1 LATKKPTWEGRSL
14 WLFNCRSA
22 GRLFVREE
30 VMWSR
35 SLLVQNLL
43 VPKKAKPP
51 DSDADS
57 ADAVAERPVASETQ
71 IASPLSRNFEHA
83 LVKAVLSGEAGAANQ
98 FLEHV
103 STTLWSIVVKL
114 GGNGADGEA
123 AFLHI
128 VASLKADDFARLR
141 GFDGRSRLATY
152 LSLVA
157 RDVLADQLAGQFSR
171 APHEAWQRFSRY
183 FETDI
188 RSRIGRQL
196 PSKLGRAGREDAYQ
210 EVCLKL
216 IENDFRRIRS
226 YGGRGSFTGYVL
238 TVVDRIL
245 IDLIRREAPRR
256 RLPAAIARLSPL
268 DQAIY
273 AAVVWE
279 GYPQDADRLAAA
291 LRGKLAED
299 PTAADITQSVA
310 RLVGI
315 VRLERASPATE
326 ATSLE
331 TLLGEGG
338 GLSVADSSPTPEDH
352 LLLFEE
358 EQRRA
363 ALVAAVNAAA
373 EKLPTDERL
382 YLQIVFSANEP
393 LPARGIA
400 RLMGCPV
407 EEVYRLKQRTQ
418 RWLKEITVQ
427 LEKNANMSV

>member
-1 LATKKPTWEGRSL
+1 
-14 WLFNCRSA
+14 
-22 GRLFVREE
+22 
-30 VMWSR
+30 MWSR
-35 SLLVQNLL
+35 SLLVPNPLA
-43 VPKKAKPP
+43 PKKAKPQ

-57 ADAVAERPVASETQ
+57 ADAVAERSVSSEMQ
-71 IASPLSRNFEHA
+71 IVPPPGGLFEQA
-83 LVKAVLSGEAGAANQ
+83 LVNAVLSGEAGAAGR

-114 GGNGADGEA
+114 AGNGADGEA

-128 VASLKADDFARLR
+128 VASLKADDYARLR
-141 GFDGRSRLATY
+141 GFNGRSRLATY
-152 LSLVA
+152 LSLVT
-157 RDVLADQLAGQFSR
+157 RDVLADQLAGQFSKT
-171 APHEAWQRFSRY
+171 PHEAWERFSRY
-183 FETDI
+183 FEADI
-188 RSRIGRQL
+188 RSRICRQL

-226 YGGRGSFTGYVL
+226 YGGRGSFTGYIL

-245 IDLIRREAPRR
+245 IDLVRREMPRR
-256 RLPAAIARLSPL
+256 RMPAAISRAAPL
-268 DQAIY
+268 DQAVY

-279 GYPQDADRLAAA
+279 GCPHDADRLAAA
-291 LRGKLAED
+291 LRGRLAQD
-299 PTAADITQSVA
+299 PAVADIAESLA
-310 RLVGI
+310 RLAGI
-315 VRLERASPATE
+315 ARLERASPATE
-326 ATSLE
+326 AISLDA
-331 TLLGEGG
+331 LLGEGG
-338 GLSVADSSPTPEDH
+338 GLSIADSSPTPEDS
-352 LLLFEE
+352 LVLFEE

-418 RWLKEITVQ
+418 KWLKEITVQ
-427 LEKNANMSV
+427 LENNSDMSV

>member
-1 LATKKPTWEGRSL
+1 
-14 WLFNCRSA
+14 
-22 GRLFVREE
+22 
-30 VMWSR
+30 MWSR
-35 SLLVQNLL
+35 SLLLL
-43 VPKKAKPP
+43 NPLAAKKVKPH
-51 DSDADS
+51 DDDADR
-57 ADAVAERPVASETQ
+57 ADAVAERPVSSEMQ
-71 IASPLSRNFEHA
+71 IVPPLGGNFEQA
-83 LVKAVLSGEAGAANQ
+83 LVNAVLSGEAGAPGK

-114 GGNGADGEA
+114 AGDGADGEA

-128 VASLKADDFARLR
+128 VASLKADDYARLR

-157 RDVLADQLAGQFSR
+157 RDVLADQLAGQFSSTPR
-171 APHEAWQRFSRY
+171 EAWQRFSRY

-216 IENDFRRIRS
+216 IENDFHRIRS

-245 IDLIRREAPRR
+245 IDLVRREMPRR
-256 RLPAAIARLSPL
+256 RMPAAVARSTPL
-268 DQAIY
+268 DQAVY

-279 GYPQDADRLAAA
+279 GCPRDADRLAAA
-291 LRGKLAED
+291 LRGRLEQD
-299 PTAADITQSVA
+299 PTAADIAESIA
-310 RLVGI
+310 RLAGI
-315 VRLERASPATE
+315 ARLERASPATE
-326 ATSLE
+326 AISLDA
-331 TLLGEGG
+331 LLGEGG
-338 GLSVADSSPTPEDH
+338 GISIADSSPTPEDH

-358 EQRRA
+358 EERRA

-418 RWLKEITVQ
+418 KWLKEITVQ
-427 LEKNANMSV
+427 LEKNADMSV

>member
-1 LATKKPTWEGRSL
+1 
-14 WLFNCRSA
+14 
-22 GRLFVREE
+22 V
-30 VMWSR
+30 
-35 SLLVQNLL
+35 LVN
-43 VPKKAKPP
+43 
-51 DSDADS
+51 
-57 ADAVAERPVASETQ
+57 
-71 IASPLSRNFEHA
+71 
-83 LVKAVLSGEAGAANQ
+83 AVLSGEAGAASR

-103 STTLWSIVVKL
+103 STTLWSIVVRL
-114 GGNGADGEA
+114 AGDGADAEA

-128 VASLKADDFARLR
+128 VASLKADDHARLR
-141 GFDGRSRLATY
+141 GFDGRSRLTTY

-157 RDVLADQLAGQFSR
+157 RDVLADQLAGKFSST
-171 APHEAWQRFSRY
+171 PHEAWERFSRY

-216 IENDFRRIRS
+216 IENDFHRIRS
-226 YGGRGSFTGYVL
+226 YGGRGSFTGYIL

-245 IDLIRREAPRR
+245 IDLVRRETPRR
-256 RLPAAIARLSPL
+256 RMPAAIARLAPL

-279 GYPQDADRLAAA
+279 GCPQDADRLAAA
-291 LRGKLAED
+291 LRGRLAQD
-299 PTAADITQSVA
+299 PTAADIAEAVA
-310 RLVGI
+310 RLAGI

-326 ATSLE
+326 AISLDV
-331 TLLGEGG
+331 LLGEGG
-338 GLSVADSSPTPEDH
+338 GPSIADSSPTPEDR

-418 RWLKEITVQ
+418 KWLKEIAVQ
-427 LEKNANMSV
+427 LEKNADMSV

>member
-1 LATKKPTWEGRSL
+1 
-14 WLFNCRSA
+14 
-22 GRLFVREE
+22 
-30 VMWSR
+30 MWSR

-57 ADAVAERPVASETQ
+57 ADAVAERSISEMRS
-71 IASPLSRNFEHA
+71 SPSGSFEQG
-83 LVKAVLSGEAGAANQ
+83 LVNAVLSGEAGAAGK

-103 STTLWSIVVKL
+103 STPLWSVVVKL
-114 GGNGADGEA
+114 AGNGADGEA

-128 VASLKADDFARLR
+128 VAALKADDYARLR

-157 RDVLADQLAGQFSR
+157 RDVLADQLAGQFSSR
-171 APHEAWQRFSRY
+171 PHEAWERFSRY

-188 RSRIGRQL
+188 RSRIGRQM

-226 YGGRGSFTGYVL
+226 YDGRGSFTGYIL

-245 IDLIRREAPRR
+245 IDLVRREAPRR
-256 RLPAAIARLSPL
+256 RMPAAVARSAPL

-273 AAVVWE
+273 AAVVWQ
-279 GYPQDADRLAAA
+279 GCPPDADRLAAV
-291 LRGKLAED
+291 LRGRLEHD
-299 PTAADITQSVA
+299 PAAADIAESVA
-310 RLVGI
+310 RVAGI
-315 VRLERASPATE
+315 ARLERASPATE
-326 ATSLE
+326 PVSLE

-382 YLQIVFSANEP
+382 YLQIVFSAIEP

>member
-1 LATKKPTWEGRSL
+1 
-14 WLFNCRSA
+14 
-22 GRLFVREE
+22 
-30 VMWSR
+30 MWSR

-43 VPKKAKPP
+43 VLKKAKPH
-51 DSDADS
+51 DDDADS
-57 ADAVAERPVASETQ
+57 VDAVAQRPVSSEMRTVP
-71 IASPLSRNFEHA
+71 PLGGNFEHA
-83 LVKAVLSGEAGAANQ
+83 LVNAVVSGEAGAAGR

-114 GGNGADGEA
+114 AGDGADAEA

-128 VASLKADDFARLR
+128 VTSLKADDHARLR
-141 GFDGRSRLATY
+141 GFDGRSRLTTY

-157 RDVLADQLAGQFSR
+157 RDVLADQLVAQFSK
-171 APHEAWQRFSRY
+171 APHEAWERFSRY

-216 IENDFRRIRS
+216 IENDFRRIRL
-226 YGGRGSFTGYVL
+226 YGGRGSLTGYIL

-245 IDLIRREAPRR
+245 IDLVRRETPRR
-256 RLPAAIARLSPL
+256 RMPAAISRLSPL

-273 AAVVWE
+273 VAVVWE
-279 GYPQDADRLAAA
+279 GCPQDADRLAAV
-291 LRGKLAED
+291 LRGRLAQD
-299 PTAADITQSVA
+299 PTVADIAESVTRLAGIA
-310 RLVGI
+310 RL
-315 VRLERASPATE
+315 ECASPAAE
-326 ATSLE
+326 AISLDV
-331 TLLGEGG
+331 LLGEGG
-338 GLSVADSSPTPEDH
+338 GLSIADSSPTPEGR

-363 ALVAAVNAAA
+363 GLVAAVNAAA

-418 RWLKEITVQ
+418 KWLKEITVQ
-427 LEKNANMSV
+427 LKENSDMSV

>member
-1 LATKKPTWEGRSL
+1 
-14 WLFNCRSA
+14 
-22 GRLFVREE
+22 
-30 VMWSR
+30 MWSR

-57 ADAVAERPVASETQ
+57 ADTVAERPVPSEMQ
-71 IASPLSRNFEHA
+71 SPLGGNFEQA
-83 LVKAVLSGEAGAANQ
+83 LVNAVLSGEAGAAGK
-98 FLEHV
+98 FLDHV

-114 GGNGADGEA
+114 AGSGADGEA

-128 VASLKADDFARLR
+128 VAALKADDYARLR
-141 GFDGRSRLATY
+141 GFDGRSRLTTY

-157 RDVLADQLAGQFSR
+157 RDVLADQLAGQFSSK
-171 APHEAWQRFSRY
+171 PHEAWERFSRY

-226 YGGRGSFTGYVL
+226 YGGRGSFTGYIL

-245 IDLIRREAPRR
+245 IDLVRREAPRR
-256 RLPAAIARLSPL
+256 RMPAAIARSAPL

-273 AAVVWE
+273 TAVVWE
-279 GYPQDADRLAAA
+279 GCPLDADRLAAA
-291 LRGKLAED
+291 MRGRLAQD
-299 PTAADITQSVA
+299 PTVAEIGESVA

-331 TLLGEGG
+331 TLLGDGG
-338 GLSVADSSPTPEDH
+338 GLSIADSSPTPEDQ

-363 ALVAAVNAAA
+363 TLVAAVNAAA
-373 EKLPTDERL
+373 QKLPTDERL

-418 RWLKEITVQ
+418 KWLKEITVQ

>member
-1 LATKKPTWEGRSL
+1 
-14 WLFNCRSA
+14 
-22 GRLFVREE
+22 
-30 VMWSR
+30 MWSR

-43 VPKKAKPP
+43 VLKKAKPH
-51 DSDADS
+51 DNDADS
-57 ADAVAERPVASETQ
+57 ADAAAERPVSSETQ
-71 IASPLSRNFEHA
+71 IVPPLSGNFEHT
-83 LVKAVLSGEAGAANQ
+83 LVNAVLSGEAGAAGR

-114 GGNGADGEA
+114 AGDGADAEA
-123 AFLHI
+123 AFLH
-128 VASLKADDFARLR
+128 VVTSLKADDHARLR

-152 LSLVA
+152 LTLVV
-157 RDVLADQLAGQFSR
+157 RDVLADQLAGQFSKT
-171 APHEAWQRFSRY
+171 PHEAWERFSRY

-188 RSRIGRQL
+188 RNRIGRQL

-216 IENDFRRIRS
+216 IENDFHRIRS
-226 YGGRGSFTGYVL
+226 YGGRGSFTGYIL

-245 IDLIRREAPRR
+245 IDLVRRETPRR
-256 RLPAAIARLSPL
+256 RMPAAVSRLAPL

-279 GYPQDADRLAAA
+279 GCPRDADRLAAA
-291 LRGKLAED
+291 LRGRLAQD
-299 PTAADITQSVA
+299 PTVADIAESVA
-310 RLVGI
+310 RLAGI
-315 VRLERASPATE
+315 ATLERAAPATE
-326 ATSLE
+326 AISLDA
-331 TLLGEGG
+331 LLGEGG
-338 GLSVADSSPTPEDH
+338 GLSIADSSPTPEDR

-358 EQRRA
+358 EQ
-363 ALVAAVNAAA
+363 
-373 EKLPTDERL
+373 L

-418 RWLKEITVQ
+418 KWLKEITVQ

>member
-1 LATKKPTWEGRSL
+1 
-14 WLFNCRSA
+14 
-22 GRLFVREE
+22 
-30 VMWSR
+30 MWSR

-43 VPKKAKPP
+43 IPKKAKPH
-51 DSDADS
+51 DNDAAS
-57 ADAVAERPVASETQ
+57 ANAPAERPASSEMQ
-71 IASPLSRNFEHA
+71 IVPPLSGNFERA
-83 LVKAVLSGEAGAANQ
+83 LVNAVLSGEAGAAGR
-98 FLEHV
+98 FIEHV
-103 STTLWSIVVKL
+103 STTLWSIVVRL
-114 GGNGADGEA
+114 AGDGADAEA

-128 VASLKADDFARLR
+128 VASLKAGDHARLR

-157 RDVLADQLAGQFSR
+157 RDVLADQLAGQFSKT
-171 APHEAWQRFSRY
+171 PHQAWERFSRY

-188 RSRIGRQL
+188 RSRIARQL

-216 IENDFRRIRS
+216 IENDFHRIRS
-226 YGGRGSFTGYVL
+226 YGGRGSFTGFIL

-245 IDLIRREAPRR
+245 IDLVRRETPRR
-256 RLPAAIARLSPL
+256 RLPAAISRSAPL

-273 AAVVWE
+273 SAVVWE
-279 GYPQDADRLAAA
+279 GCPLDADRLAAA
-291 LRGKLAED
+291 LRGKLAQD
-299 PTAADITQSVA
+299 PTAAEIAESVA
-310 RLVGI
+310 QLAGI
-315 VRLERASPATE
+315 ATLERASPANE
-326 ATSLE
+326 AVSLDAM
-331 TLLGEGG
+331 LGEGG
-338 GLSVADSSPTPEDH
+338 GLSIADSSPTPEDR

-358 EQRRA
+358 EQRRS
-363 ALVAAVNAAA
+363 ALVAAVNTAA

-418 RWLKEITVQ
+418 RWLKEIAEH
-427 LEKNANMSV
+427 LEKNADVSV

>member
-1 LATKKPTWEGRSL
+1 
-14 WLFNCRSA
+14 
-22 GRLFVREE
+22 
-30 VMWSR
+30 MWSR
-35 SLLVQNLL
+35 SLLVQNWLG
-43 VPKKAKPP
+43 PKKAKSH
-51 DSDADS
+51 DNDADS
-57 ADAVAERPVASETQ
+57 ANAVAERPVASEMQ
-71 IASPLSRNFEHA
+71 IVPPLSGNFEHA
-83 LVKAVLSGEAGAANQ
+83 LVNAALSGDAGAASR

-114 GGNGADGEA
+114 AGEGADAEA

-128 VASLKADDFARLR
+128 VASLKADDYARLR

-157 RDVLADQLAGQFSR
+157 RDVLADELAGQFSK
-171 APHEAWQRFSRY
+171 APHEAWERFSRY

-188 RSRIGRQL
+188 RSRIARQL
-196 PSKLGRAGREDAYQ
+196 PRNLGRAGREDIYQ

-216 IENDFRRIRS
+216 IENDFRRIRL
-226 YGGRGSFTGYVL
+226 YGGRGSFTGYIL

-245 IDLIRREAPRR
+245 IDLVRREAPRR
-256 RLPAAIARLSPL
+256 RLPVAISRSTPL

-279 GYPQDADRLAAA
+279 GCPLDADRLAAA
-291 LRGKLAED
+291 LRGKLEQD
-299 PTAADITQSVA
+299 PTAADIAESVA
-310 RLVGI
+310 RLSGI
-315 VRLERASPATE
+315 ARLERASPATE
-326 ATSLE
+326 AVSLDA
-331 TLLGEGG
+331 LLGEGG
-338 GLSVADSSPTPEDH
+338 GLSIADSSPTPEDR

-407 EEVYRLKQRTQ
+407 EEIYRLKQRTQ
-418 RWLKEITVQ
+418 KWLKEIAVQ
-427 LEKNANMSV
+427 LENNSDMSV

>member
-1 LATKKPTWEGRSL
+1 
-14 WLFNCRSA
+14 
-22 GRLFVREE
+22 
-30 VMWSR
+30 MWSR

-43 VPKKAKPP
+43 VPKKAKPH
-51 DSDADS
+51 DNDADS
-57 ADAVAERPVASETQ
+57 ADAVVERPVSSEMKVVP
-71 IASPLSRNFEHA
+71 PLNGNFERT
-83 LVKAVLSGEAGAANQ
+83 LVNAVLSGEAGAASR

-103 STTLWSIVVKL
+103 STTLWSIVVRL
-114 GGNGADGEA
+114 AGDGADAEA

-128 VASLKADDFARLR
+128 IASLKADDHARLR
-141 GFDGRSRLATY
+141 GFDGRSRLTTY

-157 RDVLADQLAGQFSR
+157 RDVLADQLAGQFSKT
-171 APHEAWQRFSRY
+171 PHEAWERFSRY

-226 YGGRGSFTGYVL
+226 YGGRGSFTGYIL

-245 IDLIRREAPRR
+245 IDLIRRETPRR
-256 RLPAAIARLSPL
+256 RLPAAVSRSSPL

-279 GYPQDADRLAAA
+279 GCPLDTDRLAAA
-291 LRGKLAED
+291 LRGRLAQD
-299 PTAADITQSVA
+299 PTVADIAESVA
-310 RLVGI
+310 RLAGI
-315 VRLERASPATE
+315 ARLERASPTTE
-326 ATSLE
+326 AISLDA
-331 TLLGEGG
+331 LLGDGAALLIPE
-338 GLSVADSSPTPEDH
+338 SSPTPEDY

-358 EQRRA
+358 EQRRT
-363 ALVAAVNAAA
+363 ALVATVNAAA

-382 YLQIVFSANEP
+382 YLQILFSANEP
-393 LPARGIA
+393 LPARGITK
-400 RLMGCPV
+400 LMGCPV

-418 RWLKEITVQ
+418 KWLKEITVQ
-427 LEKNANMSV
+427 SGKNSDMSV

>member
-1 LATKKPTWEGRSL
+1 
-14 WLFNCRSA
+14 
-22 GRLFVREE
+22 
-30 VMWSR
+30 MWSR
-35 SLLVQNLL
+35 SLLVQNPLI
-43 VPKKAKPP
+43 PKKAKPR

-57 ADAVAERPVASETQ
+57 ADVAAEKPVSSETQ
-71 IASPLSRNFEHA
+71 IVPPQAGTSSARSSMPFSPARLARPAVSRTRLDN
-83 LVKAVLSGEAGAANQ
+83 AVVDRREAGRR
-98 FLEHV
+98 
-103 STTLWSIVVKL
+103 WS
-114 GGNGADGEA
+114 GAEA

-128 VASLKADDFARLR
+128 VASLKADDYARLR
-141 GFDGRSRLATY
+141 GFDGRSRLTTY

-157 RDVLADQLAGQFSR
+157 RDVLADQLAGQFSKM
-171 APHEAWQRFSRY
+171 PHEAWERFSRY

-226 YGGRGSFTGYVL
+226 YGGRGSFTGYIL

-245 IDLIRREAPRR
+245 IDLVRRETPRR
-256 RLPAAIARLSPL
+256 RMPAAISRSAPL

-279 GYPQDADRLAAA
+279 GCPLDADRLAAA
-291 LRGKLAED
+291 LRGRLAQD
-299 PTAADITQSVA
+299 PTVADIAESVA
-310 RLVGI
+310 RLAGI
-315 VRLERASPATE
+315 ARLERASPATE
-326 ATSLE
+326 AISLDA
-331 TLLGEGG
+331 LLGEGG
-338 GLSVADSSPTPEDH
+338 GLSIADSSPTPEDR

-418 RWLKEITVQ
+418 KWLKEIAVQ
-427 LEKNANMSV
+427 LEKNSDMSV